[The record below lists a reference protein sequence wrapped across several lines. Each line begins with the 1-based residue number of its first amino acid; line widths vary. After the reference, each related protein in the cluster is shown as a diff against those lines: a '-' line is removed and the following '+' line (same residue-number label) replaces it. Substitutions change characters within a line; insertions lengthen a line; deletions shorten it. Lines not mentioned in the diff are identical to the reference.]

1 MIGMLINGVP
11 GYPVEAL
18 TLENI
23 QLELPGGGS
32 AEAAKVHLPEKEK
45 AYPEFDTFGKTM
57 PAYGIYARH
66 VRDIKFQ
73 NVRTS
78 LVKPDARP
86 ATVFIDVEDVMPAN
100 FATESSNPK

>member
-11 GYPVEAL
+11 GHPVETL

-23 QLELPGGGS
+23 QMELPGGGS
-32 AEAAKVHLPEKEK
+32 AEAAKVQLSEQEK
-45 AYPEFDTFGKTM
+45 AYPEHNMFGKTL

-66 VRDIKFQ
+66 VRGLKLR

-78 LVKPDARP
+78 LLKEDARP
-86 ATVFIDVEDVMPAN
+86 ATVFIDVEDVTPAD
-100 FATESSNPK
+100 FAAESSNPK